1 VILTDIISSSEI
13 QDEIFDSPE
22 EKEKKAG
29 LMKAMDLVN
38 KKFGWKKLR
47 VASSGIE
54 QSWWM
59 RSNMRTPAYTTDWK
73 QIPRVKA

>member
-1 VILTDIISSSEI
+1 
-13 QDEIFDSPE
+13 
-22 EKEKKAG
+22 
-29 LMKAMDLVN
+29 MKAMDLVN